1 MVIRCDMGMRSRN
14 IVESF
19 RFAFSGL
26 WYALRTQRNTRI
38 HLVIAAAAIA
48 LGVWLGLSLTQW
60 AVLALTIGFVLVS
73 EMLNTVAETL
83 VDLVSP
89 GYHPL
94 AKVIKDVT
102 AAAVLLTAIISVIV
116 GLLVLGPPLWMRLLG
131 GRLR

>member
-1 MVIRCDMGMRSRN
+1 MRSRN
-14 IVESF
+14 IIESF

-38 HLVIAAAAIA
+38 HLIIAAGVVA
-48 LGVWLGLSLTQW
+48 LGLWMGLSLTQW
-60 AVLALTIGFVLVS
+60 AVLTLTIGFVLVS

-94 AKVIKDVT
+94 AKTVKDVT
-102 AAAVLLTAIISVIV
+102 AGAVLLSAVISVVV
-116 GLLVLGPPLWMRLLG
+116 GLLVLGPPLWRKIG
-131 GRLR
+131 W

>member
-1 MVIRCDMGMRSRN
+1 MRSRN
-14 IVESF
+14 IRESF

-38 HLVIAAAAIA
+38 HLAIAAAVVA
-48 LGVWLGLSLTQW
+48 LGLYLRLSYVHWAILT
-60 AVLALTIGFVLVS
+60 LTIGFVLVS

-94 AKVIKDVT
+94 AKVIKDLT
-102 AAAVLLTAIISVIV
+102 AGAVLLAAIISVVV
-116 GLLVLGPPLWMRLLG
+116 GLLVLGPPLYERIAG
-131 GRLR
+131 I